1 MGLIFVSLL
10 LFAKFTARF
19 EKDRGD
25 DNMYNVKDI
34 AKYII
39 SYSYEQNKPVSNLKL
54 QKLLYFVQGESY
66 KMTGEPMFEAD
77 MEAWQFGPVVPWVY
91 YEYSNY
97 AAMPILENYDI
108 NIEEE
113 TRVIIET
120 VIKRHENNSVWSLVR
135 MTHENGS
142 PWEKTYVDYEKRVI
156 DKQLIREA
164 FANDVN

>member
-1 MGLIFVSLL
+1 MIMGLIFVSLL
-10 LFAKFTARF
+10 LFAKITARF

-77 MEAWQFGPVVPWVY
+77 MEAWQFVQF
-91 YEYSNY
+91 S
-97 AAMPILENYDI
+97 
-108 NIEEE
+108 
-113 TRVIIET
+113 
-120 VIKRHENNSVWSLVR
+120 
-135 MTHENGS
+135 
-142 PWEKTYVDYEKRVI
+142 
-156 DKQLIREA
+156 RE
-164 FANDVN
+164 

>member
-1 MGLIFVSLL
+1 MCR
-10 LFAKFTARF
+10 A
-19 EKDRGD
+19 
-25 DNMYNVKDI
+25 
-34 AKYII
+34 
-39 SYSYEQNKPVSNLKL
+39 
-54 QKLLYFVQGESY
+54 ESY